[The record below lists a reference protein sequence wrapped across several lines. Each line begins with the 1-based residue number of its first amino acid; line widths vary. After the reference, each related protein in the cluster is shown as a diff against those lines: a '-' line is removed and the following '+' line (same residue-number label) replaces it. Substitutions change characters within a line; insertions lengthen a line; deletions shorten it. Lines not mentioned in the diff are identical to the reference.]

1 VTGRERILAALN
13 YAAADR
19 VPTMEV
25 CLPRAWVEKVT
36 GRGTEDPWRALCEV
50 ADYLDADAV
59 VMPVGVAPGVD
70 CVGLEAPEA
79 PPAAV
84 AKSGRGVLVGL
95 CGILCRVVRTMRWE
109 EVMRIAVKD
118 RRRFRSLSQAARDDL
133 ADEVELS
140 RRRGYDAIVVMDDIA
155 GASGL
160 LASPG
165 LLRALLFDCY
175 REWLA
180 ADRSLPP
187 VLFHS
192 DGNIYK
198 AIADIADAGFA
209 GVHGC
214 EEAAGMNVAEL
225 VWSYRGKLVFAGGFS
240 AEAFDGAA
248 SAEQGHRVAE
258 KAKRCASGGGYIG
271 GSDGGITG
279 ATAFERL
286 RALHETF
293 HRLALCEVPLRRESC
308 PAGRA
313 GPGLAKKRASRYCG
327 TLYRPADIR

>member
-1 VTGRERILAALN
+1 MTGRERILAALN

-36 GRGTEDPWRALCEV
+36 GRGTEDPWRSLCEV

-59 VMPVGVAPGVD
+59 VMPVGAAPGVD
-70 CVGLEAPEA
+70 CVGLEEPEA

-84 AKSGRGVLVGL
+84 AQSGRGIVVSL
-95 CGILCRVVRTMRWE
+95 CGILCRVVRTMGWE
-109 EVMRIAVKD
+109 EVMRIAAKD
-118 RRRFRSLSQAARDDL
+118 RCRFHSLSQAARDDL

-140 RRRGYDAIVVMDDIA
+140 RRRGYDAVVVMDDIA
-155 GASGL
+155 GRSGL
-160 LASPG
+160 LASAG

-180 ADRSLPP
+180 AGRSLPP

-192 DGNIYK
+192 DGNISK
-198 AIADIADAGFA
+198 VVADIAGAGFA

-214 EEAAGMNVAEL
+214 EEAAGMDVAEL

-240 AEAFDGAA
+240 AEALGGGESTEPA
-248 SAEQGHRVAE
+248 HRVAA
-258 KAKRCASGGGYIG
+258 KARRCASGGGYIG
-271 GSDGGITG
+271 GSDGGITD
-279 ATAFERL
+279 ATAFEKL

-293 HRLALCEVPLRRESC
+293 HGLPLGEVPVHR
-308 PAGRA
+308 
-313 GPGLAKKRASRYCG
+313 
-327 TLYRPADIR
+327 

>member
-1 VTGRERILAALN
+1 MAAVTGRERILAALN

-36 GRGTEDPWRALCEV
+36 GRGTEDPWRSLCEV

-59 VMPVGVAPGVD
+59 VMPVGAPAGVD
-70 CVGLEAPEA
+70 CVGLEELEA

-84 AKSGRGVLVGL
+84 AQSGRGIVVSL
-95 CGILCRVVRTMRWE
+95 CGILSRVVRTMRWE

-118 RRRFRSLSQAARDDL
+118 RRRFQSLSHAARDDL
-133 ADEVELS
+133 ADEVELA
-140 RRRGYDAIVVMDDIA
+140 RRRGYDAVVVMDDIA
-155 GASGL
+155 GRSGL
-160 LASPG
+160 LASAG

-180 ADRSLPP
+180 AERSLLP

-192 DGNIYK
+192 DGNISK
-198 AIADIADAGFA
+198 VIADIAWAGFA

-214 EEAAGMNVAEL
+214 EEVAGMDVAEL
-225 VWSYRGKLVFAGGFS
+225 VRSYRGKLVFAGGFS
-240 AEAFDGAA
+240 PEAFGGAKG
-248 SAEQGHRVAE
+248 SDQRGRVAE
-258 KAKRCASGGGYIG
+258 KAGRCASGGGYIG
-271 GSDGGITG
+271 GSDGGISD

-286 RALHETF
+286 RVLHETF
-293 HRLALCEVPLRRESC
+293 HRLALCEVPLRR
-308 PAGRA
+308 
-313 GPGLAKKRASRYCG
+313 
-327 TLYRPADIR
+327 